1 MLHKEKRIDGIEEK
15 QKNDF
20 EHLQRID
27 AKVEH
32 LEIQVSDTQTQIQ
45 EVNEGVRRIGKSQIS
60 LLRHFVTGNG
70 QKEMTDEA
78 DDLTEDTEE
87 EAEDEAEDEEEEAP
101 VPEPEKKKKRGFFSR
116 LFGGKDND

>member
-1 MLHKEKRIDGIEEK
+1 MSEISVAWELVGKLAAVIGVIVAIVKGVEYLNSLMPTTKLEKRIDGIEEK
-15 QKNDF
+15 QKKDF

-27 AKVEH
+27 AKIEH
-32 LEIQVSDTQTQIQ
+32 LEIQVTDTQTQIQ

-78 DDLTEDTEE
+78 DDLTDWFI
-87 EAEDEAEDEEEEAP
+87 D
-101 VPEPEKKKKRGFFSR
+101 R
-116 LFGGKDND
+116 